1 MVTSL
6 SLPLFPIPISVYN
19 FGEDNHKLNIDLVT
33 DIFKE
38 YDRDPNGA
46 IQSNYGG
53 WHSNS
58 SLEERYKSFEVLRK
72 QIEDCSNDYCAK
84 HGFETGLIVE
94 GLWANMNQSG
104 DMNVGHNHGLS
115 ALTGVYYPVESIV
128 GKDCKFS
135 YSENNPIKPGIYD
148 GKRGGSVYF
157 QDPSYGLKNRLKT
170 KKRNAFTSVHYYTYP
185 VAGVL
190 IIFPSYLV
198 HAVLPFKEKETKR
211 LSISF
216 MAVYGEDEELIKYKH
231 QLKDLLHNLKNTQ
244 GER

>member
-38 YDRDPNGA
+38 RDRDPNGS

-53 WHSNS
+53 WHSNP
-58 SLEERYKSFEVLRK
+58 SLEERYKSFSVLRK
-72 QIEDCSNDYCAK
+72 QIEDSSNDYCAK
-84 HGFETGLIVE
+84 HGYETGLIVE
-94 GLWANMNQSG
+94 GLWANMNQCG
-104 DMNVGHNHGLS
+104 DMNVGHHHGVS

-135 YSENNPIKPGIYD
+135 YTESNPVKPGIYD
-148 GKRGGSVYF
+148 GKNGGSVYF
-157 QDPSYGLKNRLKT
+157 QDPSYGLKCRLRRA
-170 KKRNAFTSVHYYTYP
+170 KKRNAFTSDQYYTYP

-190 IIFPSYLV
+190 LIFPSYLI
-198 HAVLPFKEKETKR
+198 HAVLPFREKQTKR

-216 MAVYGEDEELIKYKH
+216 TAVYG
-231 QLKDLLHNLKNTQ
+231 

>member
-38 YDRDPNGA
+38 RDRDPNGS

-53 WHSNS
+53 WHSNP
-58 SLEERYKSFEVLRK
+58 SLEERYKSFSVLRK
-72 QIEDCSNDYCAK
+72 QIEDSSNDYCAK
-84 HGFETGLIVE
+84 HGYETGLIVE

-104 DMNVGHNHGLS
+104 DMNVGHHHGVS

-135 YSENNPIKPGIYD
+135 YTESNPVKPGIYD
-148 GKRGGSVYF
+148 GKNGGSVYF
-157 QDPSYGLKNRLKT
+157 QDPSYGLKCRLRRA
-170 KKRNAFTSVHYYTYP
+170 KKRNAFTSDQYYTYP

-190 IIFPSYLV
+190 LIFPSYLI
-198 HAVLPFKEKETKR
+198 HAVLPFRDKQTKR

-216 MAVYGEDEELIKYKH
+216 TAVYG
-231 QLKDLLHNLKNTQ
+231 